1 MIHDSLI
8 EQSQQ
13 NKQASLLDQF
23 MTSKQPSLLST
34 LDDIKDDAF
43 MDEEAKPTLVTS
55 NQTVQLDTTNDE
67 VYGGFYQQ
75 RDQQVEQFQT
85 YEDGSEVLSLKEA
98 LEKYPDFG
106 MIHMNRIINRREIY
120 VEGNSKG

>member
-1 MIHDSLI
+1 MNDSKVYCI
-8 EQSQQ
+8 EQT
-13 NKQASLLDQF
+13 KQTFLLDQF

-43 MDEEAKPTLVTS
+43 MDEETKPTLVTT
-55 NQTVQLDTTNDE
+55 NQTVQLDTASDE

-85 YEDGSEVLSLKEA
+85 YEDGIEVLSLKEA
-98 LEKYPDFG
+98 LAKYPDFG
-106 MIHMNRIINRREIY
+106 NKNMNEIINRREIY
-120 VEGNSKG
+120 VEGYS

>member
-13 NKQASLLDQF
+13 N
-23 MTSKQPSLLST
+23 KQPSLLST

-43 MDEEAKPTLVTS
+43 IDEEAKPTLVTS

-85 YEDGSEVLSLKEA
+85 YEDGIEVLSLKEA
-98 LEKYPDFG
+98 LAKYPDFG
-106 MIHMNRIINRREIY
+106 NKNMNNIINRREIY
-120 VEGNSKG
+120 VEGDS

>member
-1 MIHDSLI
+1 MNDSQVYCI
-8 EQSQQ
+8 EQT
-13 NKQASLLDQF
+13 KQTSLLDQF

-43 MDEEAKPTLVTS
+43 IDEEAKPTLVTS

-85 YEDGSEVLSLKEA
+85 YEDGIEVLSLKEA
-98 LEKYPDFG
+98 LAKYPDFG
-106 MIHMNRIINRREIY
+106 NKNMNEIINRREIY
-120 VEGNSKG
+120 VEGYS

>member
-1 MIHDSLI
+1 MNDSQVYCI
-8 EQSQQ
+8 EQT
-13 NKQASLLDQF
+13 KQTSLLDQF

-43 MDEEAKPTLVTS
+43 MDEETKPTLVTS
-55 NQTVQLDTTNDE
+55 NQTVQLDTASDE

-85 YEDGSEVLSLKEA
+85 YEDGIEVLSLKEA
-98 LEKYPDFG
+98 LAKYPDFG
-106 MIHMNRIINRREIY
+106 NKNMNDIINRREVY
-120 VEGNSKG
+120 VEGYSKG

>member
-1 MIHDSLI
+1 MNDSKVYCI
-8 EQSQQ
+8 EQT
-13 NKQASLLDQF
+13 KQTFLLDQF

-43 MDEEAKPTLVTS
+43 MDEETKPTLVTT
-55 NQTVQLDTTNDE
+55 NQTVQLDTASDE

-85 YEDGSEVLSLKEA
+85 YEDGIEVLSLKEA

>member
-1 MIHDSLI
+1 MNDSKVYCI
-8 EQSQQ
+8 EQT
-13 NKQASLLDQF
+13 KQTSLLDQF

-43 MDEEAKPTLVTS
+43 MDEETKPTLVTT
-55 NQTVQLDTTNDE
+55 NQTVQIDTASDE

-85 YEDGSEVLSLKEA
+85 YEDGIEVLSLKEA

-106 MIHMNRIINRREIY
+106 NKNMNDIINRREIY
-120 VEGNSKG
+120 VEGYFQG

>member
-1 MIHDSLI
+1 MNDSQVYCI
-8 EQSQQ
+8 EQT
-13 NKQASLLDQF
+13 KQTSLLDQF

-43 MDEEAKPTLVTS
+43 MDEETKPTLVTS
-55 NQTVQLDTTNDE
+55 NQTVQLDTASDE

-85 YEDGSEVLSLKEA
+85 YEDGIEVLSLKEA

>member
-1 MIHDSLI
+1 
-8 EQSQQ
+8 
-13 NKQASLLDQF
+13 
-23 MTSKQPSLLST
+23 MTYKQPSLLST

-43 MDEEAKPTLVTS
+43 IDEEAKPTLVTS

-85 YEDGSEVLSLKEA
+85 YEDGIEVLSLKEA
-98 LEKYPDFG
+98 LAKYPDFG

>member
-1 MIHDSLI
+1 MNDSQVYCI
-8 EQSQQ
+8 EQT
-13 NKQASLLDQF
+13 KQTSLLDQF
-23 MTSKQPSLLST
+23 MTSKQHSLLST

-43 MDEEAKPTLVTS
+43 MDEETKPTLVTT
-55 NQTVQLDTTNDE
+55 NQTVQLDTASDE

-85 YEDGSEVLSLKEA
+85 YEDGIEILSLKEA

>member
-1 MIHDSLI
+1 MNDLKVYCI
-8 EQSQQ
+8 EQT
-13 NKQASLLDQF
+13 KQTFLLDQV

-43 MDEEAKPTLVTS
+43 MDEETKPTLVTT
-55 NQTVQLDTTNDE
+55 NQTVQIDTASDE

-85 YEDGSEVLSLKEA
+85 YEDGIEVLSLKEA

>member
-1 MIHDSLI
+1 MNDSQVYCI
-8 EQSQQ
+8 EQT
-13 NKQASLLDQF
+13 KQTSLLDQF

-43 MDEEAKPTLVTS
+43 MDEETKPTLVTS
-55 NQTVQLDTTNDE
+55 NQTVQLDTASDE

-85 YEDGSEVLSLKEA
+85 YEDGIEVLSLKEA
-98 LEKYPDFG
+98 LAKYPDFG
-106 MIHMNRIINRREIY
+106 NKNMNETSNRREIY
-120 VEGNSKG
+120 VEGYSQG

>member
-1 MIHDSLI
+1 MNDSKVYCI
-8 EQSQQ
+8 EQT
-13 NKQASLLDQF
+13 KQTFLLDQF

-43 MDEEAKPTLVTS
+43 MDEETKPTLVTS
-55 NQTVQLDTTNDE
+55 NQTVQLDTASDE

-85 YEDGSEVLSLKEA
+85 YEDGIEVLSLKEA
-98 LEKYPDFG
+98 LAKYPDFG
-106 MIHMNRIINRREIY
+106 NKNMNNIINRREIY
-120 VEGNSKG
+120 VEGDS

>member
-1 MIHDSLI
+1 MNDSKVYCI
-8 EQSQQ
+8 EQT
-13 NKQASLLDQF
+13 KQTSLLDQF

-43 MDEEAKPTLVTS
+43 MDEETKPTLVTT
-55 NQTVQLDTTNDE
+55 NQTVQIDTASDE

-85 YEDGSEVLSLKEA
+85 YEDGIEVLSLKEA
-98 LEKYPDFG
+98 LAKYPDFG
-106 MIHMNRIINRREIY
+106 NKNMNDIINRREIY
-120 VEGNSKG
+120 VEGYFQG